1 MGCNKRVKESFTKLG
16 LHIRQLREYR
26 NISIKDL
33 STQTGIRQEYL
44 KKIENGTAYG
54 ILIKRHLV
62 KIAEV
67 FEIKLFELFDYD

>member
-1 MGCNKRVKESFTKLG
+1 MKISKRVKESFTKLG
-16 LHIRQLREYR
+16 LHIRQLREKR
-26 NISIKDL
+26 EISIKEL
-33 STQTGIRQEYL
+33 SEKTGIRQEYL
-44 KKIENGTAYG
+44 KRIENGTAYG